1 MGFSD
6 RSKNLSRKSLKK
18 RRAQSIVKRNLLT
31 GVKATNIYSAVL
43 EISEN
48 EFLNQIEQDI
58 NDKKKR
64 YRHLKQDLQKIH
76 RKARTLSKYLKME
89 NLNNSQSSYGNLKK
103 INQNILQTSN
113 ETTQLLNL
121 SRNSSALIYNKGY
134 IDNKKNA
141 FFTQK
146 EIKKKKKTIP
156 NEDSIFSIL
165 GFEAKNNASYINEKP
180 KPSIFIDPENKNQ
193 IKFEDLTK
201 KAINPIPKRWK
212 LAKIDYVS
220 KNINFEKSEKQ

>member
-1 MGFSD
+1 M
-6 RSKNLSRKSLKK
+6 
-18 RRAQSIVKRNLLT
+18 
-31 GVKATNIYSAVL
+31 KATNIYSAVL

-64 YRHLKQDLQKIH
+64 YKHLKQDLQRIH

-103 INQNILQTSN
+103 INQNFLQTSN

-121 SRNSSALIYNKGY
+121 SRNSSALLYNKGY
-134 IDNKKNA
+134 YENKKLA
-141 FFTQK
+141 FLTQK
-146 EIKKKKKTIP
+146 EQKKKQTIH

-165 GFEAKNNASYINEKP
+165 GYETKNKASFSKEKP

-212 LAKIDYVS
+212 LAKIDYIS
-220 KNINFEKSEKQ
+220 KNINFERSERK